1 MNMTRLSIRRPI
13 GIIMLVGACLILGML
28 SYFRL
33 PAELNP
39 AMDFPT
45 VTITTT
51 YPGTNPQEMETLVTK
66 PIEDSISG
74 VTGLKQ
80 LSSTSQA
87 GTSVIT
93 CTFYFGTN
101 LDTAAAN
108 VRQKVDAVRQQ
119 LPSDVNSPS
128 VNKENTSSK
137 PVLTVVMNGRRSPRE
152 LRLLADNV
160 VKERLS
166 QAADVAEVDTYGGD
180 QREIHVAVRRDRLA
194 AYGINVSQLAT
205 AVQNADTN
213 VSTGYIQSGP
223 EYYSLR
229 FLGEFATVDEIR
241 NLSISIPSVAG
252 SSASATSSANA
263 SPFTGATSTLTPKTS
278 TVAGNGVVKLSD
290 VADISDASVERTQ
303 ESTLDRNDSVTLTV
317 QKTSDGN
324 TLIATDGVKKQLL
337 AVKRFLPRDVGFVIA
352 QDDSEAV
359 HDNLNDVEESLLLGA
374 ILAVLVVY
382 IFLHNFRAT
391 VIVAIAIPTCLI
403 ATFLPLGIFGMTLNS
418 MTLLGLSLAIGILID
433 DSIVVLENIVRHL
446 QAGQSPAEAAYN
458 GRSEIGLAAI
468 TLTAVDLVVFVPIA
482 FMSGVIG
489 EFFRSFAVSISVAVL
504 FSLFISFTLTP
515 MLASRWFKQAE
526 RFEGEGAGKPRPL
539 ATFDRGYAWMER
551 GYADLLRSSLRRPW
565 ILALF
570 GNVALIAAL
579 FVIVPRLGFSF
590 APEQDQGIVAVIVE
604 TPPGSSLSY
613 TRQVTDQ
620 VERIIRS
627 DRRLSAEVKNIL
639 TLVGQDQQGAAGTGN
654 TGTQYANVQVNL
666 YPKKS
671 PLDYVTFWQHAT
683 LRADTDAQVAARLR
697 ELTRSV
703 PGATI
708 QAYEVNG
715 FTGIS
720 SASGTS
726 GGAPVEIDVT
736 GADMGQLLAAAQSI
750 KSVLSGVHGVYNTDL
765 SFKASQPEVQIR
777 LDRNRAAEYGL
788 NVSTVAQAVSD
799 AMQGN
804 NTAKFRDPS
813 DAEQYDIRIQLS
825 YADRNSIYRVN
836 DVPVAYQGG
845 HAILLGDVANIT
857 LGAGPTRVDRLDRL
871 RQISV
876 TAYLQPGTEIGN
888 VQGQVTPRLDQMEKD
903 GKFGQVQYQWGG
915 AAQSISEETP
925 YLVLALLL
933 GVLLS
938 YMLMA
943 SLFNNLFYP
952 LSIMLT
958 MPQALVGALVA
969 LWLANTPL
977 SLIAAIGI
985 VMLNGIATK
994 NAILMVDFTN
1004 TLRARGYRR
1013 LDAILE
1019 AAPARLRPI
1028 LMTSFCIVG
1037 ATLPTALALGRGA
1050 GFRQPLGITVVGGV
1064 LVSTFL
1070 TLFVIPSTYVL
1081 FDDLSN
1087 WMRRRVSRRQIPEAD
1102 FAATEGDPAASV
1114 DPDAF
1119 AGTRGENGGRPWNS

>member
-1 MNMTRLSIRRPI
+1 MNMTRLAIRRPI
-13 GIIMLVGACLILGML
+13 GIIMLVGAFLLLGVL

-93 CTFYFGTN
+93 CTFYFGMN

-137 PVLTVVMNGRRSPRE
+137 PVITVVMKGNRSPRE

-160 VKERLS
+160 VKDRLS

-180 QREIHVAVRRDRLA
+180 QREIHVGVRRDRLA

-205 AVQNADTN
+205 AIQNADTN

-223 EYYSLR
+223 AYYSLR

-241 NLSISIPSVAG
+241 NLRISIPAVAG
-252 SSASATSSANA
+252 ASASATSAANS
-263 SPFTGATSTLTPKTS
+263 SPFTGATTALTPNTAAL
-278 TVAGNGVVKLSD
+278 AGNGVVKLSD
-290 VADISDASVERTQ
+290 VADVSDASVERTQ
-303 ESTLDRNDSVTLTV
+303 ESTLDTQDAVTLTV

-324 TLIATDGVKKQLL
+324 TLIATDGVKLQLK
-337 AVKRFLPRDVGFVIA
+337 AVKKFLPTDVGFVIA

-403 ATFLPLGIFGMTLNS
+403 ATFLLLGVFHMTLNS

-468 TLTAVDLVVFVPIA
+468 TLTAVDLVVFIPIA
-482 FMSGVIG
+482 FMNGVIG
-489 EFFRSFAVSISVAVL
+489 EFFRSFAVSISCAVL
-504 FSLFISFTLTP
+504 PSLFVSFTLTP
-515 MLASRWFKQAE
+515 MLASRWFQQTE
-526 RFEGEGAGKPRPL
+526 RFEGEAAGKPRL
-539 ATFDRGYAWMER
+539 LVAFDRGYSWCEHR
-551 GYADLLRSSLRRPW
+551 YEDLLRSALRRPW
-565 ILALF
+565 IMALAGNIALF
-570 GNVALIAAL
+570 AVLI
-579 FVIVPRLGFSF
+579 VIVPQLGFTF
-590 APEQDQGIVAVIVE
+590 APEQDQGIVALIVE
-604 TPPGSSLSY
+604 SPPGSSLSY
-613 TRQVTDQ
+613 TKGITDQ
-620 VERIIRS
+620 IEARIRA
-627 DRRLSAEVKNIL
+627 DKALNYEVKNTL
-639 TLVGQDQQGAAGTGN
+639 TLVGQDQQGATGTGN

-666 YPKKS
+666 YPKRS
-671 PLDYVTFWQHAT
+671 PLDYLNPFQTAR
-683 LRADTDAQVAARLR
+683 LRPDTDAQVAARIRTLVR
-697 ELTRSV
+697 TV

-708 QAYEVNG
+708 QSFEVNG

-720 SASGTS
+720 SSSGTS
-726 GGAPVEIDVT
+726 GGAPVEIDLT
-736 GADMGQLLAAAQSI
+736 GADQNQLLAAAQSV
-750 KSVLSGVHGVYNTDL
+750 KSLLAGVSGVYNTDL

-788 NVSTVAQAVSD
+788 NVNTVAQAVSD

-804 NTAKFRDPS
+804 NTAKFRDPTDS
-813 DAEQYDIRIQLS
+813 AQNDIRVQLS

-836 DVPVAYQGG
+836 DVAVAYQSG

-871 RQISV
+871 REISV
-876 TAYLQPGTEIGN
+876 TGYLQPGTEIGN
-888 VQGQVTPRLDQMEKD
+888 VQRTVTPKLDAMA
-903 GKFGQVQYQWGG
+903 GSGSFGQTQYQWGG
-915 AAQSISEETP
+915 AAQSISEESP
-925 YLVLALLL
+925 YLILALLL

-969 LWLANTPL
+969 LYIANTPL

-994 NAILMVDFTN
+994 NAILMIDFTN
-1004 TLRARGYRR
+1004 TLRERGYRR

-1028 LMTSFCIVG
+1028 LMTSLCIVF

-1087 WMRRRVSRRQIPEAD
+1087 WMGRRVARRQIPEQD
-1102 FAATEGDPAASV
+1102 FDVDSGEPLVAAGESE
-1114 DPDAF
+1114 
-1119 AGTRGENGGRPWNS
+1119 AGPWKR